1 MNLLIFQ
8 TGEPLHSDN
17 DINSLPIKMFEYMES
32 QLSVIASDF
41 DYFKKIFSKIKCG
54 VNVNPNSPK
63 DIAKAIDDLIDNPI
77 KRKEMSNNGYKSI
90 INKFNWSI
98 EEIKLLKLYKHLFK

>member
-1 MNLLIFQ
+1 
-8 TGEPLHSDN
+8 
-17 DINSLPIKMFEYMES
+17 MFEYMES
-32 QLSVIASDF
+32 QLPVIASDF
-41 DYFKKIFSKIKCG
+41 DYFKEIFSEIKCG

-77 KRKEMSNNGYKSI
+77 KRKEMGENGYKAI

-98 EEIKLLKLYKHLFK
+98 EEIKLLKLYKDFLK